1 MKKITTIIMLALTA
15 VLLSSCV
22 INVTPE
28 STHSFY
34 FYNDTNMDIRD
45 WYLLDKD
52 GKIYSVHKDGCAEPV
67 GIGRYSHISGLKTKY
82 YKVFYEYVNYAS
94 YTSGFFDI
102 TSDATFKTSD
112 NKCYTGI
119 KITN

>member
-1 MKKITTIIMLALTA
+1 MKKIATIIMITLTA
-15 VLLSSCV
+15 ILLSSCV

-52 GKIYSVHKDGCAEPV
+52 GKIYSVHKDGYAEPV
-67 GIGRYSHISGLKTKY
+67 AAGRYSHISGLKSKLY
-82 YKVFYEYVNYAS
+82 QVYYEYENG
-94 YTSGFFDI
+94 TEHKTGWFDI
-102 TSDATFKTSD
+102 NSDATFKPYD

-119 KITN
+119 ILN